1 MTTAHVKTG
10 IGPARAAVIFAALL
24 LAGPCLTLAQERAVT
39 DENIRDAVEDA
50 IFFDK
55 AVQLDPIDVTCVDGI
70 VTLSGT
76 TDNIL
81 AKKRAG
87 RLAETVKG
95 VRSVVNLISVKPLVD
110 RSSAALENAIEVALL
125 ADPAADSYEIT
136 VEADSTGHVTLT
148 GTAES
153 WQEKRL
159 AEKIAMGVSGV
170 TGITNDI
177 DVEYKSD
184 RADQEIKPE
193 IEEALEWNALV
204 DDQFIDVSVNDGKVK
219 LTGTVGTAA
228 EKRQARYSAWV
239 AGVTEVDDSGLKVR
253 NWARD
258 EERRN
263 TAYTVKPAG
272 EIKDAIRDANLQ
284 DPRVKSFTVDPSV
297 SGSVVT
303 LRGVVESL
311 RAKRAAAE
319 NARNTIG
326 VSRVKNRL
334 KVRPAVAHADDK
346 IENDVRDALLRDPYV
361 DRYELNVDVING
373 TAYLT
378 GSVDSYF
385 EKAQAED
392 DAARVKGVVEV
403 SNAITVTETDRPM
416 IYDPYIHDTYTY
428 DYDWYDYKPGNL
440 VKPDSQIRQSIE
452 EQLWWSPFVDS
463 DDVDVTVEK
472 GVATLTGTVDSWSE
486 YHSASENALEGGAIA
501 VDNDLV
507 VMTP

>member
-1 MTTAHVKTG
+1 MTTAQAKTG
-10 IGPARAAVIFAALL
+10 IGPARAAVILAALL
-24 LAGPCLTLAQERAVT
+24 LAGPSLTLALDRNVT
-39 DENIRDAVEDA
+39 DENVRDAVEDA

-81 AKKRAG
+81 AKKRAA

-95 VRSVVNLISVKPLVD
+95 VRSVVNRISVKPRVD
-110 RSSAALENAIEVALL
+110 RSSSALKNAVEVALL

-148 GTAES
+148 GTVES
-153 WQEKRL
+153 WQEKQL

-170 TGITNDI
+170 TGITNNI
-177 DVEYKSD
+177 EVEYESD
-184 RADQEIKPE
+184 RADHEIKPE
-193 IEEALEWNALV
+193 VEEALEWNALV
-204 DDQFIDVSVNDGKVK
+204 DHQFVEVSVNDGKVK

-228 EKRQARYSAWV
+228 EKRQARYAAWV
-239 AGVTEVDDSGLKVR
+239 AGVDEVDDSGLKVR
-253 NWARD
+253 KWARD

-263 TAYTVKPAG
+263 TTYTVKPAS
-272 EIKDAIRDANLQ
+272 EIKDAIRDANLH
-284 DPRVKSFTVDPSV
+284 DPRVKSFNVDPNV

-303 LRGVVESL
+303 LRGVVDSL
-311 RAKRAAAE
+311 RAKRAAAQ
-319 NARNTIG
+319 NARNTVG

-334 KVRPAVAHADDK
+334 KIRPAVAHTDEK

-361 DRYELNVDVING
+361 DRYEITVNAING
-373 TAYLT
+373 TVYLT

-392 DAARVKGVVEV
+392 AAARVKGVVEV
-403 SNAITVTETDRPM
+403 SNALTVTETQRPM
-416 IYDPYIHDTYTY
+416 IRDPYVYDTYTY
-428 DYDWYDYKPGNL
+428 DYDWYDYEPANA

-452 EQLWWSPFVDS
+452 DQLWWSPFVDS
-463 DDVDVTVEK
+463 DEVIVTVED

-486 YHSASENALEGGAIA
+486 YRSATENALEGGAIA
-501 VDNDLV
+501 VDNDLA
-507 VMTP
+507 VMTQ